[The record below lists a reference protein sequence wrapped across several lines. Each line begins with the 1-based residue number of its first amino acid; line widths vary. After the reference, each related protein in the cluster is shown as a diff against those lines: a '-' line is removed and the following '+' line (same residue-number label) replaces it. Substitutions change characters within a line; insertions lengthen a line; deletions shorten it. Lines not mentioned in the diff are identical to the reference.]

1 MDCSMTRCCIVGMMT
16 AILAVSVR
24 AADVSG
30 VWSLRLTTG
39 DDQSAPRASVTLKQD
54 GDTLTGSCEIQDTET
69 EFTVTGQVAGDAVT
83 WRCVSNGPVAA
94 SFKGRINATG
104 REMTG
109 TWTTGASGGTF
120 KGSKPPR

>member
-1 MDCSMTRCCIVGMMT
+1 MNTSLVVAVIT
-16 AILAVSVR
+16 ALVAVSAR

-39 DDQSAPRASVTLKQD
+39 DDQSAPRASVTLKQE
-54 GDTLTGSCEIQDTET
+54 GETLTGSCEIPET
-69 EFTVTGQVAGDAVT
+69 DEAFTVTGQVAGDTVT
-83 WRCVSNGPVAA
+83 WRCVSKTVAA
-94 SFKGRINATG
+94 SFKGTVNATG

-120 KGSKPPR
+120 KGSKPGQ